1 MKYKINI
8 ENLTKKLDENI
19 VLDNINI
26 TFEEG
31 KVYGIVGRN
40 GSGKSLL
47 FKTICGFLT
56 PTSGNVFINDIDIY
70 EKDVFPP
77 STRALIEKP
86 NFINSLSGFQNLK
99 LLADINKLIGDKEI
113 DDSLKLVNLYNE
125 KNKKFGKYS
134 LGMKQKLGIASV
146 IMENPKIIILDE
158 PFNGIDKSSIE
169 QIKKYLLNIKSEKI
183 IIIASHIESDIND
196 LCDEIYEMDLGK
208 IIKEMKIKN
217 A

>member
-31 KVYGIVGRN
+31 KVYGIVSRN

-208 IIKEMKIKN
+208 IISNKN
-217 A
+217 

>member
-99 LLADINKLIGDKEI
+99 LLADINKLIGDNEI

>member
-56 PTSGNVFINDIDIY
+56 PTSGKVFINDIDIY